1 MSELGG
7 LKYDGEKPR
16 WDLLPMGA
24 LEEVV
29 KVYTFGVKKYEAWN
43 WRKGIAYSRCFA
55 AIMRHLFVWW
65 WKREEKDAESG
76 CHPLSAVV
84 FYCLNLMQYEL
95 DQAQGLDDRPA
106 VPVAEQ
112 AVGSLVLMARQD

>member
-1 MSELGG
+1 MSEPGG

-29 KVYTFGVKKYEAWN
+29 KVYSFGVKKYAPWN
-43 WRKGIAYSRCFA
+43 WRKGIVYSRCFA
-55 AIMRHLFVWW
+55 AIMRHLFAWW
-65 WKREEKDAESG
+65 WNRETKDHESQ

-84 FYCLNLMQYEL
+84 FYCLNLMQYEM
-95 DQAQGLDDRPA
+95 DGQADLDDRPCA
-106 VPVAEQ
+106 P
-112 AVGSLVLMARQD
+112 